1 MPSNVQRVFVDANL
15 WISWGPGF
23 PKAEAATLE
32 QLVEDGLVKVIS
44 TDLTIME
51 IAKKFR
57 NSDVER
63 LDALTKSDLR
73 QAAQQLLNVALPQ
86 VDKEAIRTQF
96 FERHLGD
103 VKQQM
108 VKRMR
113 AEVRSIDSVKPTDIL
128 SSYTHGTGLFGPSG
142 KKDQF
147 PDAFIFATI
156 SSDVSG
162 DNPLIVWS
170 QDGDFA
176 QACDRNE
183 HITRVRSMP
192 QLLDALGIAQE
203 GEAMIELLQGRD
215 DLFLVAL
222 QEALTGMSV
231 QAQDEDD
238 AEVEV
243 TGVVAVEDVTVS
255 RLYRVSGQADQF
267 IGFGCCEPKANVSF
281 TAPDWDSAIW
291 DSEDKVLIPLH
302 SIEGEVEVEIQ
313 EFAFSFL
320 AEIRN
325 GEVVIIDALELK
337 EPWGLTTFLRDE
349 DEYR

>member
-1 MPSNVQRVFVDANL
+1 MPSYPQRVFVDANV

-23 PKAEAATLE
+23 KKAEAATLE
-32 QLVEDGLVKVIS
+32 QLVEDGLVKIIS

-51 IAKKFR
+51 IAKRFR

-63 LDALTKSDLR
+63 LEALTKSDLR
-73 QAAQQLLNVALPQ
+73 QAAQQLLNVELPQ
-86 VDKEAIRTQF
+86 IDKEEIRSSF

-103 VKQQM
+103 VKQQLAE
-108 VKRMR
+108 RMSV
-113 AEVRSIDSVKPTDIL
+113 EERSIDSVKPIDIL

-156 SSDVSG
+156 SSDVSEEK
-162 DNPLIVWS
+162 PLIVWS

-176 QACDRNE
+176 LACDRTD

-192 QLLDALGIAQE
+192 QLLDALGIIPE
-203 GEAMIELLQGRD
+203 GEQMIEMLEQRS
-215 DLFLVAL
+215 DLFLPAL
-222 QEALTGMSV
+222 QDALLGESV
-231 QAQDEDD
+231 QAQDEDE

-243 TGVVAVEDVTVS
+243 IHILEVGELTVS
-255 RLYRVSGQADQF
+255 SLYRVSGGTDQF
-267 IGFGCCEPKANVSF
+267 IGFGRCAPKANVSF

-291 DSEDKVLIPLH
+291 DSEEKVSIPLH
-302 SIEGEVEVEIQ
+302 SVEGEAEVEIE

-320 AEIRN
+320 AEIRDN
-325 GEVVIIDALELK
+325 EVVVIDALELK
-337 EPWGLTTFLRDE
+337 EPWRLSTYLRTE
-349 DEYR
+349 DEYH